1 MEAETGQVQEDGAS
15 REQEVITYEASKV
28 IKDGKSIVWK
38 FYCFKG
44 TKDGA
49 NKDKV
54 FCKLCKDKGQDK
66 SLKYNNSTS
75 ALHEHLKRMHKKE
88 LDEALLE
95 APEIHKQA
103 SLDGYFKPKS
113 QIQKWSKNSARWKSA
128 TVALTEFVIKDGRP
142 THMVECEGFREFVK
156 EICPEYEVP
165 SRFTITKRME
175 KMYEDEKEKLK
186 TELKEQEFVSVTSD
200 GGSSSNSA
208 SYQDTNVHFITEK
221 FELKSKI
228 LSVKENKETHTADNY
243 RKNTDEVLEEFEIE
257 EKVVKTV
264 TDNENKMKAAFT
276 KEERNGCVSHI
287 MHKSYEAG
295 IKVKVVQD
303 TIKKIRKIGRKHNKS
318 YKMKYGL
325 EKAQEK
331 RGIRVKPIKQDVENR
346 WGSTREA
353 TSSYLDDKDG
363 DTDDDAET
371 LSDTFADEF
380 KNCEAIN
387 EALRGLAWRKSKG
400 KGKKGKEKL
409 EEYLLTRSDM
419 MRIRNLNKFLTKLD
433 IYSTTLG
440 GNKFVTSSIVMPV
453 VKSMVKLLKVDQ
465 EDPVYISQMKEIMIE
480 DFRKRCDDNLDIK
493 FLCKTSALDP
503 RFKNLKVIHDK
514 SARDKVFKELEAEA
528 KAAAESAEDNDEP
541 GSEVENKKQKYA
553 LDFDQ
558 SDDEDTAQDEVKR
571 EVEAYRQELAP
582 SQEEDVLTWWR
593 KRKHRYSV
601 LLLLPFLPFL
611 LLLLQVPSPGKTG
624 KEVPGRPGDQY

>member
-1 MEAETGQVQEDGAS
+1 MEAETGQAQEDGAS
-15 REQEVITYEASKV
+15 REEEVITYEASKV

-44 TKDGA
+44 TKESGA
-49 NKDKV
+49 KKDKV
-54 FCKLCKDKGQDK
+54 FCNPCKDKGQEK
-66 SLKYNNSTS
+66 SLNYNNSTS
-75 ALHEHLKRMHKKE
+75 SLHEHLKRMHKKE
-88 LDEALLE
+88 LDEAIAE
-95 APEIHKQA
+95 GPGTPKQA
-103 SLDGYFKPKS
+103 SVDSYFKPKS
-113 QIQKWSKNSARWKSA
+113 QIQKWPKESSRWKSA
-128 TVALTEFVIKDGRP
+128 TIALTKFVIKDGRP
-142 THMVECEGFREFVK
+142 THLIECEGFKEFVK

-165 SRFTITKRME
+165 SGYTITKRME

-186 TELKEQEFVSVTSD
+186 TELKEQEFVAVTSD

-208 SYQDTNVHFITEK
+208 SYQDTNVHYITEN

-243 RKNTDEVLEEFEIE
+243 RKNTDEVLEEFNIE

-264 TDNENKMKAAFT
+264 TDNENKMKAAFN

-295 IKVKVVQD
+295 VKVKVVHD

-325 EKAQEK
+325 ERAQIK
-331 RGIRVKPIKQDVENR
+331 RGIKVKPIKQDVENR

-353 TSSYLDDKDG
+353 TASYLDEDR
-363 DTDDDAET
+363 DTDDKET
-371 LSDTFADEF
+371 LSNTFADEF

-387 EALRGLAWRKSKG
+387 EALRGLSWRKSKK

-409 EEYLLTRSDM
+409 EEYLLTRGDM

-433 IYSTTLG
+433 IFSTTLG

-453 VKSMVKLLKVDQ
+453 VKTMVKLLKVDE
-465 EDPVYISQMKEIMIE
+465 EDPTYISQMKEIMIE

-503 RFKNLKVIHDK
+503 RFKNLKVFDDK
-514 SARDKVFKELEAEA
+514 EVRNIVFEELEAEA
-528 KAAAESAEDNDEP
+528 KAAADSGKDDVGPDKE
-541 GSEVENKKQKYA
+541 GENKKQKFE

-558 SDDEDTAQDEVKR
+558 SDDEDTARDEVKQ
-571 EVEAYRQELAP
+571 EIEAYRQEPAP
-582 SQEEDVLTWWR
+582 SQEEDVLAWWR
-593 KRKHRYSV
+593 KKKHR
-601 LLLLPFLPFL
+601 
-611 LLLLQVPSPGKTG
+611 
-624 KEVPGRPGDQY
+624 

>member
-1 MEAETGQVQEDGAS
+1 MEAETGQAQEDGAS
-15 REQEVITYEASKV
+15 REEEVITYEASKV

-44 TKDGA
+44 TKESGA
-49 NKDKV
+49 KKDKV
-54 FCKLCKDKGQDK
+54 FCNPCKDKGQEK
-66 SLKYNNSTS
+66 SLNYNNSTS
-75 ALHEHLKRMHKKE
+75 SLHEHLKRMHKKE
-88 LDEALLE
+88 LDEAIAE
-95 APEIHKQA
+95 GPGTPKQA
-103 SLDGYFKPKS
+103 SVDSYFKPKS
-113 QIQKWSKNSARWKSA
+113 QIQKWPKESSIWKSA
-128 TVALTEFVIKDGRP
+128 TIALTKFVIKDGRP
-142 THMVECEGFREFVK
+142 THLIECEGFKEFVK

-165 SRFTITKRME
+165 SGYTITKIME

-186 TELKEQEFVSVTSD
+186 TELKEQEFVAVTSD

-208 SYQDTNVHFITEK
+208 SYQDTNVHYITEN

-243 RKNTDEVLEEFEIE
+243 RKNTDEVLEEFNIE

-264 TDNENKMKAAFT
+264 TDNENKMKAAFN

-295 IKVKVVQD
+295 VKVKVVHD

-325 EKAQEK
+325 ERAQIK
-331 RGIRVKPIKQDVENR
+331 RGIKVKPIKQDVENR

-353 TSSYLDDKDG
+353 TASYLDEDR
-363 DTDDDAET
+363 DTDDKET
-371 LSDTFADEF
+371 LSNTFADEF

-387 EALRGLAWRKSKG
+387 EALRGLSWRKSRN

-409 EEYLLTRSDM
+409 EEYLLTRGDM

-433 IYSTTLG
+433 IFSTTLG

-453 VKSMVKLLKVDQ
+453 VKTMVKLLKVDE
-465 EDPVYISQMKEIMIE
+465 EDPTYISQMKEIMIE

-503 RFKNLKVIHDK
+503 RFKNLKVFDDK
-514 SARDKVFKELEAEA
+514 EVRNIVFEELEAEA
-528 KAAAESAEDNDEP
+528 KAAADSGKDDVGPDKE
-541 GSEVENKKQKYA
+541 GENKKQKFE

-558 SDDEDTAQDEVKR
+558 SDDEDTARDEVKQ
-571 EVEAYRQELAP
+571 EVEAYRQEPAP
-582 SQEEDVLTWWR
+582 SQEEDVLACWR
-593 KRKHRYSV
+593 KKKHR
-601 LLLLPFLPFL
+601 
-611 LLLLQVPSPGKTG
+611 
-624 KEVPGRPGDQY
+624 